1 MIKVRILSPQ
11 WSREFDADA
20 VFLPGAL
27 GEFEILKDHAPIIS
41 LLTEGDLRWRS
52 ASSDKEESLHV
63 AGGVAKLDRNDLTVC
78 VEG

>member
-41 LLTEGDLRWRS
+41 LLEAGEIKWRIDS
-52 ASSDKEESLHV
+52 RMERLKIG
-63 AGGVAKLDRNDLTVC
+63 GGVAKLDRNDLTVC
-78 VEG
+78 VEE